1 MNTQLVGTLVAK
13 DLNLFFRNR
22 FFAFISG
29 LGLVFYIGVYFLL
42 PRQVDETLELA
53 LYAPDIPVDLLSE
66 MEDDGLEFLDMDS
79 EEALKEAVMTGDIGV
94 GVALPENL
102 IQRINAGELPQTT
115 VYFTPDVPE
124 EFREI
129 YMILAQELVFTISG
143 APLYLETTE
152 EIIGVDMAGQQIPPR
167 DRMLPML
174 AVFIL
179 MMETL
184 GLASLISTEVE
195 AGTIRALLI
204 TPMSVPDLF
213 LGKAITGVLLAFV
226 QAMLLML
233 ITGGLVH
240 EPVLILLT
248 LLLGSILVTG
258 IGFLVASVSRDM
270 MSVLGWG
277 ILALLVMV
285 IPSLVIFLPGIATNW
300 VKIIP
305 TYYLTDTVYRAVNFP
320 VNWGDIWQ
328 NLAATLA
335 FAVLFVALGIIA
347 LRRKFS

>member
-1 MNTQLVGTLVAK
+1 MNWQLIGTLVAK
-13 DLNLFFRNR
+13 DLSLFFRNR
-22 FFAFISG
+22 FFALISG
-29 LGLVFYIGVYFLL
+29 LGIVFYIGMYFLL
-42 PRQVDETLELA
+42 PNQVDETLELA
-53 LYAPDIPVDLLSE
+53 LYAPDIPVDLLAE
-66 MEDDGLEFLDMDS
+66 MEEDGLEFLDMDS
-79 EEALKEAVMTGDIGV
+79 EDALQEAVMTGDVGV

-102 IQRINAGELPQTT
+102 VQRINAGELPQTR

-129 YMILAQELVFTISG
+129 YLILAQELVYTISG

-152 EIIGVDMAGQQIPPR
+152 EIIGIDMAGQQIPPR

-204 TPMSVPDLF
+204 TPMSISDLF
-213 LGKAITGVLLAFV
+213 LGKAITGVILAFV
-226 QAMLLML
+226 QAALLVL
-233 ITGGLVH
+233 VTRGLTR
-240 EPVLILLT
+240 EPVLVLFT

-258 IGFLVASVSRDM
+258 IGFLVASISRDM

-277 ILALLVMV
+277 MLALLVMI
-285 IPSLVIFLPGIATNW
+285 IPSLVVLLPGIATNW
-300 VKIIP
+300 IEVIP
-305 TYYLTDTVYRAVNFP
+305 TYYLVDTVYQVLNFEAGWAD
-320 VNWGDIWQ
+320 VWQ
-328 NLAATLA
+328 NLVATAVFAA
-335 FAVLFVALGIIA
+335 LFVALGILA
-347 LRRKFS
+347 LRRKFT

>member
-1 MNTQLVGTLVAK
+1 MNAQVIGTLVVK
-13 DLNLFFRNR
+13 DLNLFFKNR
-22 FFAFISG
+22 FFAFITI
-29 LGLVFYIGVYFLL
+29 LGLVFYIAMYFLL
-42 PRQVDETLELA
+42 PNQVDETLELA
-53 LYAPDIPVDLLSE
+53 LYAPDIPRDLLGE
-66 MEDDGLEFLDMDS
+66 MEEDGLKFLDMDS

-94 GVALPENL
+94 GVTLPENL

-152 EIIGVDMAGQQIPPR
+152 QILGVDMTGQQIPPR
-167 DRMLPML
+167 ERMLPML
-174 AVFIL
+174 SIAIL

-195 AGTIRALLI
+195 TGTIRALLI
-204 TPMSVPDLF
+204 TPMGVPDLF
-213 LGKAITGVLLAFV
+213 LGKSITGVILALSQV
-226 QAMLLML
+226 TLLML
-233 ITGGLVH
+233 ITGGLER
-240 EPVLILLT
+240 EPVLVLLT

-277 ILALLVMV
+277 ILAMLIMI
-285 IPSLVIFLPGIATNW
+285 IPSLVIFLPGITTNW
-300 VKIIP
+300 IKIIP
-305 TYYLTDTVYRAVNFP
+305 TYYLVDTVYRVLNFEAGWSD
-320 VNWGDIWQ
+320 VWQ
-328 NLAATLA
+328 NLVVTLL
-335 FAVLFVALGIIA
+335 FAMLFVGLGVAA
-347 LRRKFS
+347 LRRKFT